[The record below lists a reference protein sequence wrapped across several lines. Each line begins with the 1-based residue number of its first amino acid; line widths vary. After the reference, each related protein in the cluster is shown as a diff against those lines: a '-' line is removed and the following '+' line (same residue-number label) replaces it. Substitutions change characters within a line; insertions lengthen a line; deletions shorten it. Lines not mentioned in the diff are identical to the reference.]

1 MDFIEGHWEPQE
13 AFYSRHL
20 RWSYLN
26 FRNVT
31 VVRMRMDSL
40 KGHGFGQDT
49 VERLMKQSRQEMMV
63 VSASLVAVW

>member
-1 MDFIEGHWEPQE
+1 
-13 AFYSRHL
+13 
-20 RWSYLN
+20 
-26 FRNVT
+26 
-31 VVRMRMDSL
+31 MRMDSL